1 MQGKGKFWGWIF
13 KLLNSE
19 KQPQYWDVVNPV
31 TPTPLQEKVD
41 KIIEIIDSCDDLSR
55 EHTDRSAATFVIGD
69 GVKLVWGIYIPI
81 SIMYDDD
88 GKVHDVFNERERE
101 RILTALRN
109 LSSRVEENKRNEAF
123 KNFLETDLK

>member
-1 MQGKGKFWGWIF
+1 MQGKGRCWDWIS

-41 KIIEIIDSCDDLSR
+41 KIVEIIDNCDDLSR
-55 EHTDRSAATFVIGD
+55 KHTDRTATSFVIGD
-69 GVKLVWGIYIPI
+69 GVKLVWGICISI

-88 GKVHDVFNERERE
+88 GKINDIFNEKEKD

-109 LSSRVEENKRNEAF
+109 LSSRVEEKKRKEEF
-123 KNFLETDLK
+123 KNFLETELK

>member
-13 KLLNSE
+13 NLLNSE
-19 KQPQYWDVVNPV
+19 KQPQYWDVVNPS
-31 TPTPLQEKVD
+31 TPTPLQGKVD
-41 KIIEIIDSCDDLSR
+41 KIIEIIDSCDDLRR
-55 EHTDRSAATFVIGD
+55 EHIDRSASTFVIGD

-101 RILTALRN
+101 RIITALRN